1 MFGILIGLN
10 KDYIISGFLDESN
23 QFEIDAQTGVVKT
36 LQTFDYE
43 LIDTIILKVEAINPK
58 SRDNQEGA
66 KTLLKIN
73 IQGENE
79 FYPRFKQPVIQFSV
93 SESAQ
98 DSSFVGQVE
107 AIDND
112 TGPDGEVFYYFVG
125 ASNYAGFQIDKRT
138 GIITVKGN
146 LDRESQNRYV
156 LTVLAKNKGSIKG
169 KIAQYAERVVLKM

>member
-1 MFGILIGLN
+1 M
-10 KDYIISGFLDESN
+10 
-23 QFEIDAQTGVVKT
+23 
-36 LQTFDYE
+36 QTFDYE

-58 SRDNQEGA
+58 SRDNQEQSA

-73 IQGENE
+73 IVGENE
-79 FYPRFKQPVIQFSV
+79 FHPRFKQPVFQFAV

-98 DSSFVGQVE
+98 DSSLVGQVE

-112 TGPDGEVFYYFVG
+112 AGPDGEVFYYFVG
-125 ASNYAGFQIDKRT
+125 ASNNAGFQIDKKT

-169 KIAQYAERVVLKM
+169 

>member
-1 MFGILIGLN
+1 M
-10 KDYIISGFLDESN
+10 
-23 QFEIDAQTGVVKT
+23 
-36 LQTFDYE
+36 
-43 LIDTIILKVEAINPK
+43 
-58 SRDNQEGA
+58 
-66 KTLLKIN
+66 
-73 IQGENE
+73 
-79 FYPRFKQPVIQFSV
+79 

-125 ASNYAGFQIDKRT
+125 ASNNAGFQIDKRT

-169 KIAQYAERVVLKM
+169 KDFVSFSTTLNVFLTASSLRGACRPFEG